1 LACALVLAKVFGK
14 RTVGACLSGQVSP
27 TRISSRLVSWAG
39 SQEPRRLC
47 RNARILPPSHLVAW
61 AVSRGERQERKSSLL
76 GNVRKSHDKQQSH
89 GGHHNE
95 DEIAMSGQL
104 QHDANTLVEDQ
115 LDRHLLKIQSLTK
128 SDVLTIVGDLW
139 GKIDELIRDSVEEHR
154 PKQKKLSVI
163 LETDGGY
170 AEVAERI
177 ARTLR
182 KFYRQIAFIVPNYAM
197 SAGTILVM
205 SGDEILMDYFAILGP
220 IDPQVRKKDGSGL
233 IPVNGYLS
241 RYNELLQKGI
251 DKTIST
257 VELTILIEKF
267 DQGELYR
274 YQKEKDLSE
283 ALLKEWLVKYKFK
296 KWKRTKT
303 HHRKVTRKIKIAVA
317 ARIAEMLND
326 SDMWHVHSRG
336 IPINVVRRKLKLD
349 VEDFGKKRPLS
360 DEIRCYMKLLAD
372 HLKKIRTDS
381 AIHMYHNYSPIYWR

>member
-1 LACALVLAKVFGK
+1 
-14 RTVGACLSGQVSP
+14 
-27 TRISSRLVSWAG
+27 
-39 SQEPRRLC
+39 
-47 RNARILPPSHLVAW
+47 
-61 AVSRGERQERKSSLL
+61 
-76 GNVRKSHDKQQSH
+76 
-89 GGHHNE
+89 
-95 DEIAMSGQL
+95 MSGQL